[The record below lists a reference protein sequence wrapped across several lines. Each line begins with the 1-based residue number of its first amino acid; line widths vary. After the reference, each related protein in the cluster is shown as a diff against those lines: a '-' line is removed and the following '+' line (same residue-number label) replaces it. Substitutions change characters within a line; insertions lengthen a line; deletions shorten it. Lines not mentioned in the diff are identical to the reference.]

1 MSGWKPALQAW
12 LARADA
18 LSDRAR
24 GRWRR
29 LRPSR
34 RRQVVVP
41 YIGFGTAHRITLTG
55 RVLRDDGTP
64 PAAATD
70 SGWRNAARFYRQ
82 MASDEVAGARVRAL
96 FRDEV
101 HEAVCDDEGYFECR
115 IEPRPALAEAG
126 WHAVPVTLV
135 EAADGAEA
143 VGTTAQV
150 LVPPDSARFGV
161 ISDIDDTVVWTQAS
175 DRLRML
181 WTLMRSNAHTRK
193 PFEGVA
199 AFYRALT
206 EGASGREDNPIFY
219 VSSSPWN
226 LYAPLVEYLDLQRIP
241 LGPLLL
247 KDFGDHTLFSSSDHA
262 SHKLASIERILTTYP
277 ALPFVLIGD
286 SGEQDPEI
294 YSDVVHA
301 HPNRVNAIYIR
312 NVNPDPLRV
321 AAIERLVEQARS
333 SGAQLVLAPDS
344 TFAAAHAAGEG
355 LIRAPTLRSVRADS
369 EHDRQAELPAAP
381 EDPTSGAG

>member
-1 MSGWKPALQAW
+1 MPDWKPALQAW
-12 LARADA
+12 FAHADA
-18 LSDRAR
+18 VSDRAR

-41 YIGFGTAHRITLTG
+41 YIGFGTTHRFIVTG
-55 RVLRDDGTP
+55 RVLRDDGMR

-82 MASDEVAGARVRAL
+82 MASDEVPGARVRAT
-96 FRDEV
+96 FQGKQ
-101 HEAVCDDEGYFECR
+101 HEAVCDDEGYFECH
-115 IEPRPALAEAG
+115 IEPEPPLTTGG
-126 WHAVPVTLV
+126 WHALPITLADV
-135 EAADGAEA
+135 SDGADA

-150 LVPPDSARFGV
+150 LVPADTARFGI

-181 WTLMRSNAHTRK
+181 WMLLRSNAHTRK

-206 EGASGREDNPIFY
+206 EGASGHEGNPIFY

-262 SHKLASIERILTTYP
+262 SHKLASIERILVTYP
-277 ALPFVLIGD
+277 AMPFVLIGD

-294 YSDVVHA
+294 YTDVVRA
-301 HPNRVNAIYIR
+301 HPNRVLAIYIR
-312 NVNPDPLRV
+312 NVNPDPTRV
-321 AAIERLVEQARS
+321 SAIERLVEQVRS
-333 SGAQLVLAPDS
+333 SGAQLVLATDS
-344 TFAAAHAAGEG
+344 TSAAAHAAGEG
-355 LIRAPTLRSVRADS
+355 LIRAITLGAVSADS
-369 EHDRQAELPAAP
+369 EADRQAQMPVSA
-381 EDPTSGAG
+381 TGT